1 MIRMSK
7 VHFPTLSHNTL
18 RSQSVTSANCCG
30 NEGGNG
36 LLAPSVQTRKSARK
50 ALIAFRSAVL
60 GPYMRA
66 LHARGVNP
74 KKVVFSSFKGASF
87 SDSPRAIAEA
97 LHEMRHD
104 ADIVFQLGK
113 EADAPAWVR
122 RVAPR
127 SLRWVG
133 EMSTARVYVDNFN
146 RPFYQIKFSDQKY
159 VQTWHGD
166 RGFKR
171 VLYDM
176 DPDGGFPDYKY
187 MDLAVAGSDFCEKMY
202 RTAFR
207 YGGEVLKVGLPRNDA
222 LVNPMPMR
230 EARRRTGLPQDKK
243 ILLYAPTFRDSARGG
258 LFHPPF
264 DLAAAVSALRAETGE
279 DWICAARAHD
289 LNAGVAGADAD
300 VTKYPDMAELMMASD
315 MLLTDYSSCAGD
327 FPLLGRPTVLY
338 HPAERFE
345 RALYFDVEKSP
356 YRIAHTEAELRDLLI
371 QTGDARQNADEILAF
386 FGTHETGRSAAA
398 VAARISEWMGAK

>member
-1 MIRMSK
+1 M
-7 VHFPTLSHNTL
+7 
-18 RSQSVTSANCCG
+18 
-30 NEGGNG
+30 
-36 LLAPSVQTRKSARK
+36 RKSARK
-50 ALIAFRSAVL
+50 ALIALRSAVL

-74 KKVVFSSFKGASF
+74 KKVAFSSFKGAAF

-97 LHEMRHD
+97 LHEMRPD
-104 ADIVFQLGK
+104 ADIVFQLGEK
-113 EADAPAWVR
+113 ADAPAWVR
-122 RVAPR
+122 RAAPGSPHWMR
-127 SLRWVG
+127 
-133 EMSTARVYVDNFN
+133 EISTARVYVDNFN
-146 RPFYQIKFSDQKY
+146 RPFYQIKFPDQKY

-176 DPDGGFPDYKY
+176 DPDGGFPDCKY

-222 LVNPMPMR
+222 LVNPMSIG
-230 EARRRTGLPQDKK
+230 EARRRTGLPVNKK

-264 DLAAAVSALRAETGE
+264 DLAAAVLALRAKTGE

-289 LNAGVAGADAD
+289 MNAGVAGADVD
-300 VTKYPDMAELMMASD
+300 VTKHPDMAELMMASD

-327 FPLLGRPTVLY
+327 FPLLGRPTILY
-338 HPAERFE
+338 HPAEHFE

-356 YRIAHTEAELRDLLI
+356 YRIAHTEAELWNLLAHA
-371 QTGDARQNADEILAF
+371 GGAAENARAVLDY
-386 FGTHETGRSAAA
+386 FGTCETGKSAEA
-398 VAARISEWMGAK
+398 VAARISEWMDGK